1 MALEKRVKSPV
12 LSEVIRVRIPKGT
25 KWGWGID
32 RRNGT
37 MTNPDE
43 VLRDLKVRKTKE

>member
-12 LSEVIRVRIPKGT
+12 LTEVTRVKIPKGAR
-25 KWGWGID
+25 WGWGID

-37 MTNPDE
+37 MTNPKE
-43 VLRDLKVRKTKE
+43 ILEDLKVRKTKK